1 MRIVCMTNEGQ
12 LPMMKNMLN
21 SALKY
26 GLPMN
31 LFHCYIIGSN
41 KEAADYSSPEFK
53 HITTRKLEVIRMNM
67 DMDTILWVDNDIVFF
82 QNCLSDIVSKPG
94 SFVMQDDGW
103 ALCTGF
109 FLARPGTFSKQIIDK
124 SITWLKAQK
133 SNPNDQHAFS
143 IARKTVPAI
152 ITALSREEY
161 PNGETYFDHN
171 IQNRARMVHSN
182 FLKTTAEKVQRFKDH
197 GMWDDSDVAFN
208 RVYKY
213 AI

>member
-21 SALKY
+21 SALKC

-41 KEAADYSSPEFK
+41 KEAADYLTTEFK

-109 FLARPGTFSKQIIDK
+109 FLARPGLFSKQIIDK
-124 SITWLKAQK
+124 SIKWLKAQK
-133 SNPNDQHAFS
+133 GAPNDQHAFHNS
-143 IARKTVPAI
+143 RKTVPAI
-152 ITALSREEY
+152 ITVLSREEY

-197 GMWDDSDVAFN
+197 GMWDESDTGFN
-208 RVYKY
+208 IVNKHY
-213 AI
+213 I